1 MDVAKSFKSGLFFGL
16 TSGVITTVGLMVGLA
31 ASTNSRVA
39 VIGGIVTIA
48 ISDAMS
54 DALGMHL
61 SQESDEKNTE
71 RDIWNATASTFFAK
85 FIFAVSFIFP
95 IIFLELSLAVFVSI
109 FWGIL
114 LLSLGSYLNAK
125 GKGLNEVRK
134 AIVEHV
140 LLASVVIL
148 VSYETGVLVAKYFG

>member
-61 SQESDEKNTE
+61 SQESDGKNTE
-71 RDIWNATASTFFAK
+71 HDVWNATISTFLAK
-85 FIFAVSFIFP
+85 FVFAVSFIFP
-95 IIFLELSLAVFVSI
+95 IIFLKLSLAIFVSML
-109 FWGIL
+109 WGIL
-114 LLSLGSYLNAK
+114 ILSLGSYINAK
-125 GKGLNEVRK
+125 EKGRVKARK
-134 AIVEHV
+134 AVLEHV
-140 LLASVVIL
+140 FLAAVVVL
-148 VSYETGVLVAKYFG
+148 VSYETGILVAKYFG